1 MKIKP
6 ATVEIF
12 FIIIVNCS
20 LQDER
25 NISRKDIQE
34 NNFSGISPVKDES
47 PRILYEYD
55 S

>member
-20 LQDER
+20 LRDER
-25 NISRKDIQE
+25 NIPRKNIQE
-34 NNFSGISPVKDES
+34 SNFFGISRVKDES